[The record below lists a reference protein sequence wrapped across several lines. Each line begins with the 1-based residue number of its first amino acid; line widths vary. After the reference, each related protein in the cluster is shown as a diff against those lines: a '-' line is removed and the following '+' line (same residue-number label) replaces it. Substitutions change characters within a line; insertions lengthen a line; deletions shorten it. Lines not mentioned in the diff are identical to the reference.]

1 MLHSQLRFAGFQRT
15 TEMERG
21 PVRPERRLHVVENV
35 RRMRR
40 SPFPS
45 LLRGFFFRSHGP
57 GLWEKLEKIEKAQS
71 VPVLGPSHVAPT
83 NGLIRCVYMHKTFQ
97 DPLSSREFQI
107 CCSDGRWKWN
117 SRLCK
122 VILLRSLITCFV
134 LPPPHYTQKL
144 GVMIRNCY
152 FQLILNLIEERR
164 NKTRKSC

>member
-1 MLHSQLRFAGFQRT
+1 MLHSELRFAGFQRT
-15 TEMERG
+15 TQMERG
-21 PVRPERRLHVVENV
+21 PVRPERRQHVVENV

-45 LLRGFFFRSHGP
+45 LLRGFLDHMGQDYERNGKNWKKRSTSQFWYPHNVG
-57 GLWEKLEKIEKAQS
+57 
-71 VPVLGPSHVAPT
+71 PT

-107 CCSDGRWKWN
+107 CRLDGRRKWN

-122 VILLRSLITCFV
+122 VILLRSLITYFV

-144 GVMIRNCY
+144 GVVIWNCF
-152 FQLILNLIEERR
+152 FQHIPNLIEEWR